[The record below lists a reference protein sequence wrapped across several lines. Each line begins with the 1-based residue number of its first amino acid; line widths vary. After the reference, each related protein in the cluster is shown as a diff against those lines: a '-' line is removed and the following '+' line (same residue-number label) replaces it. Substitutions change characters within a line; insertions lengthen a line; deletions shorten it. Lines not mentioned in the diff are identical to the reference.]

1 MNTFIIIAFLIT
13 ALTLVLLVL
22 PLVCNRT
29 VIAYER
35 KTQNI
40 HFAKERLAELEQQ
53 LNNAAI
59 SVTDYEALKLE
70 IENTLAEDIDIA
82 EQNQQPETINYGS
95 NTVLIVL
102 LCVFIPL
109 TASLVYLGTGNPKA
123 IAIQEQAKQA
133 PSAEEVNNLIS
144 SIEQRLQAQP
154 NDATGWRVLS
164 RTYLALGRYRQARE
178 GFLKLISI
186 EGETADTLV
195 ALAESSAGLVGG
207 ELAGEP
213 SEFAERALAIA
224 PQNPQALWL
233 VGLSAAQQGQNEK
246 AIARWTEL
254 LPLLSAVPQ
263 QQQELRAIIAET
275 ASQSIESTGTPDSNT
290 STASNQANISIRVSL
305 SESALA
311 SSTDNDVVFVFAR
324 AQNGPP
330 APLAAKRLRVSDLPT
345 TITLSDND
353 AMLPQFK
360 LSLFED
366 ITITARISKS
376 GEPIAK
382 KGDIQ
387 SKAIATKNNIEQTI
401 ELLISEPVE

>member
-1 MNTFIIIAFLIT
+1 
-13 ALTLVLLVL
+13 
-22 PLVCNRT
+22 
-29 VIAYER
+29 
-35 KTQNI
+35 
-40 HFAKERLAELEQQ
+40 
-53 LNNAAI
+53 
-59 SVTDYEALKLE
+59 
-70 IENTLAEDIDIA
+70 
-82 EQNQQPETINYGS
+82 
-95 NTVLIVL
+95 
-102 LCVFIPL
+102 
-109 TASLVYLGTGNPKA
+109 LGTGNPKA

-164 RTYLALGRYRQARE
+164 RTYLALGRYRQARD

>member
-1 MNTFIIIAFLIT
+1 
-13 ALTLVLLVL
+13 
-22 PLVCNRT
+22 
-29 VIAYER
+29 
-35 KTQNI
+35 
-40 HFAKERLAELEQQ
+40 
-53 LNNAAI
+53 
-59 SVTDYEALKLE
+59 
-70 IENTLAEDIDIA
+70 
-82 EQNQQPETINYGS
+82 
-95 NTVLIVL
+95 
-102 LCVFIPL
+102 
-109 TASLVYLGTGNPKA
+109 
-123 IAIQEQAKQA
+123 
-133 PSAEEVNNLIS
+133 
-144 SIEQRLQAQP
+144 
-154 NDATGWRVLS
+154 
-164 RTYLALGRYRQARE
+164 
-178 GFLKLISI
+178 
-186 EGETADTLV
+186 
-195 ALAESSAGLVGG
+195 
-207 ELAGEP
+207 
-213 SEFAERALAIA
+213 
-224 PQNPQALWL
+224 
-233 VGLSAAQQGQNEK
+233 
-246 AIARWTEL
+246 
-254 LPLLSAVPQ
+254 LLSAVPQ

-275 ASQSIESTGTPDSNT
+275 ASQSIESTGTSDSNT

-387 SKAIATKNNIEQTI
+387 SKAIATKNNTQQTI